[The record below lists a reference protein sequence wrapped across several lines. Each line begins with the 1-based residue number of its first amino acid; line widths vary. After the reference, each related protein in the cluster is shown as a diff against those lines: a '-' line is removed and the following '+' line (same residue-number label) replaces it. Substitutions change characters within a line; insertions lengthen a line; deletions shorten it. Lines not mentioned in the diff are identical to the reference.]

1 MERRALMN
9 KSELANEMVEIG
21 RRLYQS
27 GFVAA
32 NDGNISVRMDEEHV
46 LITPSGVSK
55 GFMVAESMLLVNM
68 AGEVVEG
75 SGRPST
81 ESAMHLDIYRHRPDV
96 QAVVHAHPPTATGF
110 AVAGIPLN
118 QLAMPE
124 LIVTMGTI
132 PLAPYGTPGTDELPL
147 SLRPFYRE
155 HDAILLANHGAVTMG
170 RSLTEAW
177 FKMESVEMCAKI
189 LFTARMLGRVQELSD
204 EQVDKLVDSRSF
216 YGLTGAHPGKK
227 ISKQRRKKGEEK

>member
-1 MERRALMN
+1 MLLFMM
-9 KSELANEMVEIG
+9 KKVKLAEEMVEVG

-32 NDGNISVRMDEEHV
+32 NDGNISVRVNEKHV

-55 GFMVAESMLLVNM
+55 GFMSASSMLLVNLE
-68 AGEVVEG
+68 GEVIEG
-75 SGRPST
+75 EGRPST
-81 ESAMHLDIYRHRPDV
+81 ESAMHFDIYKHRPDV

-110 AVAGIPLN
+110 AVAGIPLD

-132 PLAPYGTPGTDELPL
+132 PLAPYGMPGTDELP
-147 SLRPFYRE
+147 STLRPYYQE
-155 HDAILLANHGAVTMG
+155 HDAILLSNHGAVTMG
-170 RSLTEAW
+170 RTLTEAL

-189 LFTARMLGRVQELSD
+189 LFTARMLGRVRELSD

-216 YGLTGAHPGKK
+216 YGLKGAHPGKK
-227 ISKQRRKKGEEK
+227 IIEQRRKKGEQS